1 MACRTGGAFTTI
13 TAMGAIRTKIQVQ
26 IFFNDFCNII
36 HHFFYL
42 FFIINESVQIILV
55 SLIFLIE
62 FIHADHYHQC
72 RNDSRFFVNILKC
85 CGNIFCRNVCNA
97 YLPSDLSTFEYILH
111 IHTYIGI

>member
-26 IFFNDFCNII
+26 IFLMIFVILFII
-36 HHFFYL
+36 FFIF

-62 FIHADHYHQC
+62 FIHANHYHQC